1 MRKKVST
8 SAIALAGGLS
18 CGRQSCLQAP
28 FQAAVPICG
37 EFLGLRCTMP
47 ATRRESALL
56 RTSTRLRKAAPTWER
71 NDPCKN
77 VSSVKNLGRR
87 CRHERGAIPA
97 GTSLAPVT
105 TPRGSKQVNFGKY
118 LKINILPCGFR
129 HVVTGAPES
138 ALWAVTSEAMASL
151 ARTASAD
158 RRSEGPPAGK
168 IACHTMTKRSR

>member
-105 TPRGSKQVNFGKY
+105 TPRGSKQVKFRQIPQNQY
-118 LKINILPCGFR
+118 L
-129 HVVTGAPES
+129 
-138 ALWAVTSEAMASL
+138 ALWFPACGYG
-151 ARTASAD
+151 SAGV
-158 RRSEGPPAGK
+158 RPLGSHVRSNGVVG
-168 IACHTMTKRSR
+168 